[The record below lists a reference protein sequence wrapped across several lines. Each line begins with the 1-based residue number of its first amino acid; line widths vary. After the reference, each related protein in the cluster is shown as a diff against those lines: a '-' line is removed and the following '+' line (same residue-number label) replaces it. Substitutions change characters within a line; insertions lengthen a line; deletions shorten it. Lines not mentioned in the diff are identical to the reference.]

1 MPPPSELYTTIYNA
15 VTFAAFTTLI
25 ACAIILIL
33 LLVAG
38 IIWSPIAA
46 LICGAMAR
54 RRGLPATRY
63 ALAACSYS
71 AQFLIPWT
79 YLSATLHGNP
89 TNRQTSRIDYILIY
103 TLWAVVSLGYI
114 GVFAGAFIHPDGE
127 HGPFGELAQSG
138 TGRMS
143 THIAAILIAFPPI
156 PTNVFLFQKT
166 LRDLLRKRREDRR
179 NAQNLQNPPNYDL
192 PHKAYT
198 RPFSM
203 TLLGSALICLSWL
216 TVTILYWLTVYPL
229 RASDYGG

>member
-1 MPPPSELYTTIYNA
+1 MPPPSDLYNAIYNA
-15 VTFAAFTTLI
+15 VTFAAFTALT
-25 ACAIILIL
+25 ACAAILIL
-33 LLVAG
+33 LLLAG

-46 LICGAMAR
+46 LICGVVAR
-54 RRGLPATRY
+54 RRGLPPGRY
-63 ALAACSYS
+63 ARAAWSYS
-71 AQFLIPWT
+71 TQLLIPWI
-79 YLSATLHGNP
+79 YLVAALRGNP

-114 GVFAGAFIHPDGE
+114 GVFAGSFLHPDGE
-127 HGPFGELAQSG
+127 HGPFGDLAQSG

-143 THIAAILIAFPPI
+143 THIAAILIAIPPI

-179 NAQNLQNPPNYDL
+179 NSQKLQNPPTYDL

>member
-1 MPPPSELYTTIYNA
+1 MPPLSDLYNSVYA
-15 VTFAAFTTLI
+15 VVAISAIATLLTCV
-25 ACAIILIL
+25 AILIL

-38 IIWSPIAA
+38 ILWSPFAA
-46 LICGAMAR
+46 LICATMAR
-54 RRGLPATRY
+54 RLDLPPGRY
-63 ALAACSYS
+63 ARAAWSYS

-114 GVFAGAFIHPDGE
+114 GVFAGAFLHPDGE
-127 HGPFGELAQSG
+127 HGPFGDLAQSG

-143 THIAAILIAFPPI
+143 THIAAILIDFVPI

-166 LRDLLRKRREDRR
+166 LRDLLRKRREDRW
-179 NAQNLQNPPNYDL
+179 NAQKLQNPPNYAL

-203 TLLGSALICLSWL
+203 TLLGSVLICLSWL